1 ARHING
7 ECVLFCDE
15 VTDSIQRLIDVTE
28 YRRGRQK
35 EYNERHNITPQSVVR
50 AVQKSLHQYQD
61 DRSRAEKLNRSL
73 VAEEASLYD
82 AVNVLSELEQEMQ
95 EAATRLEF
103 ERAAHLRDQIKELK
117 KRAGLEKGAS
127 RPGKEK
133 EAFRKK

>member
-1 ARHING
+1 
-7 ECVLFCDE
+7 
-15 VTDSIQRLIDVTE
+15 
-28 YRRGRQK
+28 
-35 EYNERHNITPQSVVR
+35 VVR
-50 AVQKSLHQYQD
+50 AVQKSLHQHQD

-82 AVNVLSELEQEMQ
+82 AVNVLRELEGEMQ
-95 EAATRLEF
+95 EAAARLEF

-117 KRAGLEKGAS
+117 KRAGLETNEES